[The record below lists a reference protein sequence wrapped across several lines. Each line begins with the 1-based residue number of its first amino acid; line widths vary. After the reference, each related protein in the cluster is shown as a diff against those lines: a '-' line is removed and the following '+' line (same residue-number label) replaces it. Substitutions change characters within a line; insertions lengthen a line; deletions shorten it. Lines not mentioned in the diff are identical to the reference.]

1 MILINMKICIGEP
14 SSYLARTSEGQ
25 ARLNGLQI
33 ANNKWVECPN
43 RVSFSII
50 SQLVF
55 ESVSFSS
62 EIQILLY
69 S

>member
-1 MILINMKICIGEP
+1 MILINTKNCIDEP
-14 SSYLARTSEGQ
+14 SSHPARTSEGHT
-25 ARLNGLQI
+25 RLNDLQI
-33 ANNKWVECPN
+33 ANNNWVECPN
-43 RVSFSII
+43 GVNFSII

-62 EIQILLY
+62 EIQTLLY